1 MEFKSNKIYLLLEKP
16 IFKSDKLIFNSIT
29 GYNIIQ
35 TVQVASNED
44 IFTFMR
50 NNNIT
55 GNNVILFKISSNCE
69 YCISRNFVAVKDTNP
84 NFVAVNNTKG
94 INDIN
99 DFKILIFFS
108 NDVAVVHNFDTLY
121 KWKSIIKK
129 FGITNKIIFIPW
141 CIGHLSRPDDGKSS
155 FVNGVVTNE
164 IQKVNNIKLP
174 ILV

>member
-29 GYNIIQ
+29 GYNIIK

-55 GNNVILFKISSNCE
+55 GNDVILFKISSNCE
-69 YCISRNFVAVKDTNP
+69 YCISRNFVAVKDT
-84 NFVAVNNTKG
+84 KG
-94 INDIN
+94 INDID

-108 NDVAVVHNFDTLY
+108 NDVAVVYNFDTLY
-121 KWKSIIKK
+121 KWESIIKK